1 MVEPYI
7 GTKTSNALHVLI
19 HNIHQDKLSLKNKTQ
34 DRALHAI
41 WKGGRNTLCVLAC
54 TCTDCVWKD
63 TQETDDIDG
72 PWRGQLSD

>member
-19 HNIHQDKLSLKNKTQ
+19 HNIHQDKLHLKNKTQ

-41 WKGGRNTLCVLAC
+41 WKGGRNTVCVGLHLHRLCLEGHPR
-54 TCTDCVWKD
+54 D
-63 TQETDDIDG
+63 
-72 PWRGQLSD
+72 